1 MFMQIHITVNT
12 TKKKKKKM
20 ELQEIF
26 VLTTKYYNEY
36 DILTILYIFV
46 LYVHWIV

>member
-1 MFMQIHITVNT
+1 MFMQIHITVNAT
-12 TKKKKKKM
+12 KKKKKM